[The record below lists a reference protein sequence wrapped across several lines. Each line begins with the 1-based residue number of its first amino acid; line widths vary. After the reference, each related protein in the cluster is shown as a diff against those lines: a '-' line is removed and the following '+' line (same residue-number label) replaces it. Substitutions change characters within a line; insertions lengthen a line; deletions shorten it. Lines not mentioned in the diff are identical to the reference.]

1 MTERLSATLA
11 ILLTPAAWPIGI
23 FLLWRSSAWTRTE
36 KVLGT
41 LVIPGGFWTALLL
54 DSGDRS
60 SCPIVAEGAT
70 IGPCVIGPTYHWLHP
85 ASEAFNHVFGALV
98 FTTMLILPLVV
109 AGYLAF
115 RLRQRW
121 TAVDD

>member
-1 MTERLSATLA
+1 MAQRLSATLA
-11 ILLTPAAWPIGI
+11 ILLTPVAWPIGMS
-23 FLLWRSSAWTRTE
+23 LLWRSSAWTRTE

-41 LVIPGGFWTALLL
+41 VVIPGGIWTAFLFE
-54 DSGDRS
+54 SGDRS
-60 SCPIVAEGAT
+60 SCPIVAAGST
-70 IGPCVIGPTYHWLHP
+70 TGPCVIGPTYHWLHP

-98 FTTMLILPLVV
+98 FASMLIVPLVV

-121 TAVDD
+121 TALGD